1 MLSLSRHLLQI
12 PSVLSSLLTAKINI
26 LEFFSSPFVKEQS
39 LHIYVNVL
47 IKGCKHKLALI
58 CKQNLNALVF
68 FLLNEVNVSF
78 HLIMGTIVLN
88 RQLLSLVITL
98 DHLAIKK
105 KALEMTHLEG
115 FQDGRSWYVFTT
127 RRSPRATHRKNGKLR
142 GGQVRPV
149 FSAVVTMVGLADP
162 CRRQRLVSHLS
173 TLG

>member
-1 MLSLSRHLLQI
+1 M
-12 PSVLSSLLTAKINI
+12 
-26 LEFFSSPFVKEQS
+26 
-39 LHIYVNVL
+39 
-47 IKGCKHKLALI
+47 ALI

-162 CRRQRLVSHLS
+162 CRQQRLVSHLS